1 MPNQKNVLVL
11 GWEFPP
17 RMVGGLAIAT
27 YGIVEA
33 LSQFLHVHLIIPFKD
48 EQTPQIPNV
57 HIYGLNQIERDFEVS
72 EMSELAILL
81 KKKITFWETTEV
93 YPYPMFDAISV
104 ENINEVEHTTTTN
117 YPPVLEEHHQDFK
130 SYLDIFKSEEIYGWS
145 LWEKMKVYNELVG
158 VLAGS
163 IDFDVIHCHDWVTFN
178 AGKTVKDLYGKPLC
192 LHVHALETDRVGT
205 NARNEIYEIEHSAM
219 KYADRVFPVSHY
231 TKEQIVEHYGI
242 VNNKI
247 IPIHNAI
254 DQKLIQR
261 WKHKIP
267 QRIVTFLGRITLQKG
282 PQFLFETAT
291 KVIAKYPNVRFV
303 IAGKGDQLMQLV
315 NASARKHLSR
325 YFIFTGFITR
335 EQVDALLAASDVYFM
350 PSVSEP
356 FGLTALEATRA
367 KVPCVLTKQSGA
379 SEVLT
384 SAFKA
389 DFWDTDLFAKHII
402 SLLKNE
408 RLRQQKIDEATAELH
423 QNNWYN
429 AAAKIATE
437 YFSIL

>member
-1 MPNQKNVLVL
+1 MPDQKNVLVL

-33 LSQFLHVHLIIPFKD
+33 LSQFVHVHLIIPFKD

-57 HIYGLNQIERDFEVS
+57 QIYGLNQIELDFEVS
-72 EMSELAILL
+72 EIEEITELL
-81 KKKITFWETTEV
+81 KKKVLFLKSPRV
-93 YPYPMFDAISV
+93 YPYPMFDSFD
-104 ENINEVEHTTTTN
+104 HTLTTQYSAELDDN
-117 YPPVLEEHHQDFK
+117 NQEFK
-130 SYLDIFKSEEIYGWS
+130 SYLDIFKSEEVYGWS
-145 LWEKMKVYNELVG
+145 LWEKMKIYNELVG
-158 VLAGS
+158 VLAGH
-163 IDFDVIHCHDWVTFN
+163 IDFDVVHCHDWVTFN
-178 AGKTVKDLYGKPLC
+178 AGKTVKGLYGKPLC

-219 KYADRVFPVSHY
+219 QYADRVFPVSHY
-231 TKEQIVEHYGI
+231 TKEQIIKHYGI
-242 VNNKI
+242 ASNKI

-282 PQFLFETAT
+282 PQFLFETAK
-291 KVIAKYPNVRFV
+291 KVVAKFPNVRFV

-315 NASARKHLSR
+315 NASAREHLSR
-325 YFIFTGFITR
+325 YFIFAGFISR
-335 EQVDALLAASDVYFM
+335 EEVNALLAASDVYFM

-379 SEVLT
+379 SEVLS

-389 DFWDTDLFAKHII
+389 DFWDTDLFAEHILN
-402 SLLKNE
+402 LLKNE
-408 RLRQQKIDEATAELH
+408 PLRQQKIKEATEELH

-429 AAAKIATE
+429 SAAKIATE
-437 YFSIL
+437 YFSLL

>member
-33 LSQFLHVHLIIPFKD
+33 LSKFLQVHLIIPFKD

-57 HIYGLNQIERDFEVS
+57 QIYGLNQIELDFEVF
-72 EMSELAILL
+72 EIAEITALL
-81 KKKITFWETTEV
+81 KKRTTFFESSKV
-93 YPYPMFDAISV
+93 YSYPMLDTFGV
-104 ENINEVEHTTTTN
+104 EIDRNSITN
-117 YPPVLEEHHQDFK
+117 YSAELEENNQDFK
-130 SYLDIFKSEEIYGWS
+130 SYLDIFKSEEVYGWS
-145 LWEKMKVYNELVG
+145 LWEKMKIYNELVG
-158 VLAGS
+158 ALAGH
-163 IDFDVIHCHDWVTFN
+163 IDFDIIHCHDWVTFN
-178 AGKTVKDLYGKPLC
+178 AGKTVKGLYGKPLC
-192 LHVHALETDRVGT
+192 LHVHALETDRVGST
-205 NARNEIYEIEHSAM
+205 ARNEIYEIEYSAM
-219 KYADRVFPVSHY
+219 QYADRVFPVSHY
-231 TKEQIVEHYGI
+231 TKEQIIEHYGI
-242 VNNKI
+242 AANKI
-247 IPIHNAI
+247 VPIHNAI

-291 KVIAKYPNVRFV
+291 KVIAQYPNVRFV

-315 NASARKHLSR
+315 NASAREHLSR

-335 EQVDALLAASDVYFM
+335 GQVDALLAASDVYFM

-379 SEVLT
+379 SEVLA
-384 SAFKA
+384 SALKA
-389 DFWDTDLFAKHII
+389 DFWDTDLFAKHIL
-402 SLLKNE
+402 SLLKDE
-408 RLRQQKIDEATAELH
+408 SLRQQKINEATAELH
-423 QNNWYN
+423 QNNWDN
-429 AAAKIATE
+429 SAAKIATE
-437 YFSIL
+437 YFSLL

>member
-1 MPNQKNVLVL
+1 
-11 GWEFPP
+11 
-17 RMVGGLAIAT
+17 
-27 YGIVEA
+27 
-33 LSQFLHVHLIIPFKD
+33 
-48 EQTPQIPNV
+48 
-57 HIYGLNQIERDFEVS
+57 
-72 EMSELAILL
+72 MSELAILL

>member
-1 MPNQKNVLVL
+1 MLNQKNVLVL

-33 LSQFLHVHLIIPFKD
+33 LSQFLQVHLIIPFKD

-57 HIYGLNQIERDFEVS
+57 QIYGLNQIERDFDVS
-72 EMSELAILL
+72 EIPGLAILL
-81 KKKITFWETTEV
+81 KKRIPFLESTRV
-93 YPYPMFDAISV
+93 YPYPMYDAIRV
-104 ENINEVEHTTTTN
+104 ENIDKVEDSLTTSHSIEVEEN
-117 YPPVLEEHHQDFK
+117 HHGFT
-130 SYLDIFKSEEIYGWS
+130 SYLDMFKSEEVYGWS

-163 IDFDVIHCHDWVTFN
+163 IDHDVIHCHDWVTFN
-178 AGKTVKDLYGKPLC
+178 AGKTVKGLYGKPLC

-205 NARNEIYEIEHSAM
+205 NVRNEIYEIEHSAM
-219 KYADRVFPVSHY
+219 QYADRVFPVSHY

-242 VNNKI
+242 AAKKI
-247 IPIHNAI
+247 VPIHNAI

-267 QRIVTFLGRITLQKG
+267 QRIITFLGRITLQKG

-291 KVIAKYPNVRFV
+291 KVIAQYPNVRFV

-315 NASARKHLSR
+315 NASAKKHLSR
-325 YFIFTGFITR
+325 YFIFTGFISR
-335 EQVDALLAASDVYFM
+335 QQVDALLAASDVYFM

-367 KVPCVLTKQSGA
+367 KVPCVLTKQSGV

-389 DFWDTDLFAKHII
+389 DFWDTDLFAKHIL

-408 RLRQQKIDEATAELH
+408 RLRQQKIDEATAELN

-429 AAAKIATE
+429 AASKIATE

>member
-1 MPNQKNVLVL
+1 MPKQKNVLVL

-48 EQTPQIPNV
+48 EHTPQIPNV
-57 HIYGLNQIERDFEVS
+57 QIYGLNQIELDFEGP
-72 EMSELAILL
+72 EITEIITLL
-81 KKKITFWETTEV
+81 KKKNIFFESNNQV
-93 YPYPMFDAISV
+93 YPYPMFDTFGV
-104 ENINEVEHTTTTN
+104 ELDTK
-117 YPPVLEEHHQDFK
+117 YSEEENNQDFK
-130 SYLDIFKSEEIYGWS
+130 SYLDVFKSEEVYGWS
-145 LWEKMKVYNELVG
+145 LWGKMKVYNELVG
-158 VLAGS
+158 ALAGS

-178 AGKTVKDLYGKPLC
+178 AGKTVKGLYGKPLC

-205 NARNEIYEIEHSAM
+205 SARNEIYEIEHSAM
-219 KYADRVFPVSHY
+219 QYADRVFPVSNY

-242 VNNKI
+242 ASNKI
-247 IPIHNAI
+247 VPIHNAI
-254 DQKLIQR
+254 DQKLIKR

-267 QRIVTFLGRITLQKG
+267 QRIITFLGRITLQKG
-282 PQFLFETAT
+282 PQFLFETAK
-291 KVIAKYPNVRFV
+291 KVVAQYPNVRFV

-315 NASARKHLSR
+315 NASARANLSR
-325 YFIFTGFITR
+325 YFIFTGFISR

-384 SAFKA
+384 SALKA
-389 DFWDTDLFAKHII
+389 DYWDTDLFAKHIL

-408 RLRQQKIDEATAELH
+408 SLRQQKIDEATAELH

-429 AAAKIATE
+429 SAAKIATE